1 MTSSLH
7 TRREFVRATA
17 AGVGGVLAGSAVPR
31 PLKAITPSRNRQPIG
46 FAVAGIGSLATNQV
60 LPALRETRYARPAGL
75 ITRDPERVLPLASR
89 YGIPTSSIYTYDEMR
104 RMRDDPAIQAV
115 YVATPNALHH
125 DHTISAARA
134 GKHVLCEK
142 PMAVSVAECEAMIAA
157 CAAAGVKLA
166 IGYRLQFEA
175 HHLECMRLADE
186 RVFGGLKVIEAGFG
200 FRIGDPRQWRLRMD
214 LAGGGALM
222 DVGIYAVQAC
232 RYLTGEEPVEV
243 VAFEAKTD
251 PVKFAEVDESLV
263 WQLRFPS
270 GCLASCSTS
279 YNVSGMNRFRAY
291 GDAGWFGI
299 EPAYGYGGLQGHR
312 SDGVPLRFAH
322 VDHFVTQ
329 IDDFAQ
335 CILDDRPSKVDGMEG
350 LQDMRVIEAIYES
363 VETGR
368 LLSLE

>member
-1 MTSSLH
+1 MTSSSH
-7 TRREFVRATA
+7 TRREFVTATAAGIGAALTGAAVPHTLRATA
-17 AGVGGVLAGSAVPR
+17 APQVA
-31 PLKAITPSRNRQPIG
+31 PIG
-46 FAVAGIGSLATNQV
+46 FAVAGVGNLATNQV
-60 LPALRETRYARPAGL
+60 LPALTTTRYARPTGL
-75 ITRDPERVLPLASR
+75 ITRDPERVLPVASQ
-89 YGIPTSSIYTYDEMR
+89 YGIPPSRIYTYDEML
-104 RMRDDPAIQAV
+104 RMRDNPHIHAV

-125 DHTISAARA
+125 DHTISSARA

-142 PMAVSVAECEAMIAA
+142 PMAVSAAECEVMIAA
-157 CAAAGVKLA
+157 CDAAGVKLA

-175 HHLECMRLADE
+175 HHLECMRLARDA
-186 RVFGGLKVIEAGFG
+186 VFGELRMIEAGFG

-243 VAFEAKTD
+243 MAFESKTD
-251 PVKFAEVDESLV
+251 PVKFAEVDESLI
-263 WQLRFPS
+263 WQLRFPG
-270 GCLASCSTS
+270 GCLAACSTS

-312 SDGVPLRFAH
+312 SDGAPLRFPH
-322 VDHFVTQ
+322 VDHFAMQ
-329 IDDFAQ
+329 IDDFAR

-350 LQDMRVIEAIYES
+350 LRDMRVIEAIYES
-363 VETGR
+363 AETGR
-368 LLSLE
+368 PVSLE